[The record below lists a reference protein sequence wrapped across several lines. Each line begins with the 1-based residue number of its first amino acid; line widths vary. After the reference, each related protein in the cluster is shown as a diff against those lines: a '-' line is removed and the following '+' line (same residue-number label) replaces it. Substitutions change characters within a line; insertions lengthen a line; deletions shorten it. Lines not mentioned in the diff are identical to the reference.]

1 MAIYRGQTQAYEANR
16 LYAQADV
23 KRKFIRFVVKP
34 VSLDADDVAA
44 LVESWGVA
52 NAKEGIENPGTRLA
66 GLPELYLSRYLAG
79 FNSVRQG
86 S

>member
-1 MAIYRGQTQAYEANR
+1 
-16 LYAQADV
+16 
-23 KRKFIRFVVKP
+23 VKP